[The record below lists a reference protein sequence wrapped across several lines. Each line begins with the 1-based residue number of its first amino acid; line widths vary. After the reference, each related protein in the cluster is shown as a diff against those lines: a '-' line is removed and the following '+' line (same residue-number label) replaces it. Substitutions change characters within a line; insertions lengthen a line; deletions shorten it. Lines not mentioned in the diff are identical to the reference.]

1 MLYSGSF
8 FFRKA
13 KIMHTSSRLRQRL
26 LAIAA
31 LILLLGPA
39 AMPAHAVAKEI
50 VELQTQV
57 QQLLDAVQR
66 LQSTLDARMGVL
78 EHLAQQTADQA
89 TQVTAT
95 VNAMQQKI
103 NAQNDA
109 VSGKVDAVSGQV
121 QSLNDSV
128 DELKAR
134 VAKLDKSVQDLQAQL
149 QAMQAAQAQQQPGAT
164 GPGATGP
171 GATGPGA
178 TGPGGTANPGQEQGP
193 GGTGAAPGGA
203 GSTPGVGPGATPG
216 QQAPPLQETLQA
228 GERDYNA
235 GRYQVAQG
243 EFQDVVHFYPLDDV
257 AGTAQFYLGEIAY
270 QQKDYDTAIND
281 YNAVLEGFS
290 GNAKAA
296 AAQLHKGFALIAQD
310 KREEGEHELRSLI
323 QRHPQTPE
331 ARAARAKLTA
341 MGVKTTAAGH

>member
-1 MLYSGSF
+1 M
-8 FFRKA
+8 
-13 KIMHTSSRLRQRL
+13 
-26 LAIAA
+26 
-31 LILLLGPA
+31 
-39 AMPAHAVAKEI
+39 

-66 LQSTLDARMGVL
+66 LQSTMDARLSVL

-89 TQVTAT
+89 SQVNTTVTAL
-95 VNAMQQKI
+95 QQKI

-109 VSGKVDAVSGQV
+109 VSGKVDGVSGQV

-134 VAKLDKSVQDLQAQL
+134 IAKLDKSMQDLQTQL
-149 QAMQAAQAQQQPGAT
+149 QAMQAAQAQQQPGAN
-164 GPGATGP
+164 GS
-171 GATGPGA
+171 GA
-178 TGPGGTANPGQEQGP
+178 TGPGGA
-193 GGTGAAPGGA
+193 AAPGGPDQ
-203 GSTPGVGPGATPG
+203 GPGMPSGGAPGATGG

-228 GERDYNA
+228 GVRDYTA

-243 EFQDVVHFYPLDDV
+243 EFQDVAHYYPLDDA

-270 QQKDYDTAIND
+270 QQKDYPTAINE
-281 YNAVLEGFS
+281 YNAVLGGFS
-290 GNAKAA
+290 GNAKAS
-296 AAQLHKGFALIAQD
+296 AAQLHKGFALIAID
-310 KREEGEHELRSLI
+310 KREEGIHELRSLI

-341 MGVKTTAAGH
+341 LGVKATATEAAH

>member
-1 MLYSGSF
+1 
-8 FFRKA
+8 
-13 KIMHTSSRLRQRL
+13 MHKSNHLRQCL

-31 LILLLGPA
+31 LVLLFGPA
-39 AMPAHAVAKEI
+39 AEPAHAVSKEM

-66 LQSTLDARMGVL
+66 LQSTMDARLGVL
-78 EHLAQQTADQA
+78 EHLAQQTADQSN
-89 TQVTAT
+89 QVTTAVT
-95 VNAMQQKI
+95 ALQQKI

-109 VSGKVDAVSGQV
+109 VSGKVDSVSGQV

-134 VAKLDKSVQDLQAQL
+134 IAKLDKSVQDLQTQL
-149 QAMQAAQAQQQPGAT
+149 QAMQAAQAQPGA
-164 GPGATGP
+164 A
-171 GATGPGA
+171 
-178 TGPGGTANPGQEQGP
+178 GPGGTAAPGGPDQGP
-193 GGTGAAPGGA
+193 GLPSGTAPSGASA
-203 GSTPGVGPGATPG
+203 

-228 GERDYNA
+228 GVRDYTA

-243 EFQDVVHFYPLDDV
+243 EFQDIVHYYPLDDA

-270 QQKDYDTAIND
+270 QQKDYPAAIND

-290 GNAKAA
+290 GNAKAS
-296 AAQLHKGFALIAQD
+296 AAQLHKGFALIAMD
-310 KREEGEHELRSLI
+310 KREEGIHELRSLI

-331 ARAARAKLTA
+331 ARAARSKLTA
-341 MGVKTTAAGH
+341 MGVKATATEAH

>member
-1 MLYSGSF
+1 ML
-8 FFRKA
+8 K
-13 KIMHTSSRLRQRL
+13 SSRIRQRL

-31 LILLLGPA
+31 LILLFGPA
-39 AMPAHAVAKEI
+39 AIPAHAVSKEI

-66 LQSTLDARMGVL
+66 LQSTLDSRMGLL

-89 TQVTAT
+89 SQVTTT
-95 VNAMQQKI
+95 VNALQQKI
-103 NAQNDA
+103 SAQNDA
-109 VSGKVDAVSGQV
+109 VGSKVDAVSGQV

-149 QAMQAAQAQQQPGAT
+149 QAMQAAQAQQQPSAT
-164 GPGATGP
+164 GPSAP
-171 GATGPGA
+171 
-178 TGPGGTANPGQEQGP
+178 GPGGTTAPVGPAQGS
-193 GGTGAAPGGA
+193 GAPGGA
-203 GSTPGVGPGATPG
+203 PGAATT

-243 EFQDVVHFYPLDDV
+243 EFQDVVHYYPLDDM

-281 YNAVLEGFS
+281 YNALLEGFS
-290 GNAKAA
+290 GNAKVP

-310 KREEGEHELRSLI
+310 KREEGIHELRSLI

-331 ARAARAKLTA
+331 ARAARTRLTT
-341 MGVKTTAAGH
+341 MGVKTTTAESAH

>member
-1 MLYSGSF
+1 
-8 FFRKA
+8 
-13 KIMHTSSRLRQRL
+13 MHKSSSLRQCL
-26 LAIAA
+26 VAVAA
-31 LILLLGPA
+31 LILLFGSA
-39 AMPAHAVAKEI
+39 AMPAHAVSKET

-66 LQSTLDARMGVL
+66 LQSTLDTHMGVL
-78 EHLAQQTADQA
+78 EHQSQQTADQA
-89 TQVTAT
+89 TQVTA
-95 VNAMQQKI
+95 AMTALQQKI
-103 NAQNDA
+103 NAQNDSA
-109 VSGKVDAVSGQV
+109 SAKLDAVSGQA
-121 QSLNDSV
+121 QTLNDSV

-134 VAKLDKSVQDLQAQL
+134 ITKLDKTVQDLQAQL
-149 QAMQAAQAQQQPGAT
+149 QAMQAAQAQPQPGAAGQSGT
-164 GPGATGP
+164 EPAGASGPGGPGPGAEAAP
-171 GATGPGA
+171 
-178 TGPGGTANPGQEQGP
+178 PGGTAPGN
-193 GGTGAAPGGA
+193 GA
-203 GSTPGVGPGATPG
+203 GQPPA

-257 AGTAQFYLGEIAY
+257 SGTAQFYLGEIAY
-270 QQKDYDTAIND
+270 QQKDYQTAISN

-290 GNAKAA
+290 GNTKAA
-296 AAQLHKGFALIAQD
+296 AAQLHKGFALIAMD

-341 MGVKTTAAGH
+341 MGVKTTPTSPAHSE

>member
-1 MLYSGSF
+1 LDQEG
-8 FFRKA
+8 KN
-13 KIMHTSSRLRQRL
+13 MHTSRPLRQRL
-26 LAIAA
+26 LAVAA
-31 LILLLGPA
+31 LILLFGPA
-39 AMPAHAVAKEI
+39 AMPAHAVSKEM

-78 EHLAQQTADQA
+78 EHLAQQASDQA

-95 VNAMQQKI
+95 VTALQQKI

-134 VAKLDKSVQDLQAQL
+134 VAKLDKSVEDLQAQL
-149 QAMQAAQAQQQPGAT
+149 QAMQAAQTQPGAT

-171 GATGPGA
+171 GGE
-178 TGPGGTANPGQEQGP
+178 ANPGQGQGP
-193 GGTGAAPGGA
+193 GVPGAAPGG
-203 GSTPGVGPGATPG
+203 TGPGTGTGAATT

-228 GERDYNA
+228 GVRDYNA

-243 EFQDVVHFYPLDDV
+243 EFQDVVHYYPLDDV

-281 YNAVLEGFS
+281 YNALLEGFS
-290 GNAKAA
+290 GNAKVP

-310 KREEGEHELRSLI
+310 KREEGIHELRSLI

-331 ARAARAKLTA
+331 ARAARTKLAA
-341 MGVKTTAAGH
+341 MGVKTTTTAPAH

>member
-1 MLYSGSF
+1 M
-8 FFRKA
+8 RKSN
-13 KIMHTSSRLRQRL
+13 HLRQGL
-26 LAIAA
+26 LAVAA
-31 LILLLGPA
+31 LVLLFGPA
-39 AMPAHAVAKEI
+39 AEPAHAVSKEM

-66 LQSTLDARMGVL
+66 LQSTLDARMSVL
-78 EHLAQQTADQA
+78 EHLAQQTADQSNQVSTA
-89 TQVTAT
+89 VTAL
-95 VNAMQQKI
+95 QQKI

-109 VSGKVDAVSGQV
+109 VTGKVDSVSGQV

-134 VAKLDKSVQDLQAQL
+134 IAKLDKSVTDLQTQL
-149 QAMQAAQAQQQPGAT
+149 QAMQAAQTQPQPGTA
-164 GPGATGP
+164 
-171 GATGPGA
+171 
-178 TGPGGTANPGQEQGP
+178 GPGGAAAPGGPDQGP
-193 GGTGAAPGGA
+193 GLPSGAAPGGA
-203 GSTPGVGPGATPG
+203 GA

-228 GERDYNA
+228 GMRDYTA

-243 EFQDVVHFYPLDDV
+243 EFQDVVHYYPLDDA

-270 QQKDYDTAIND
+270 QQKDYPTAIND

-290 GNAKAA
+290 GNAKAS
-296 AAQLHKGFALIAQD
+296 AAQLHKGFALIATD
-310 KREEGEHELRSLI
+310 KHEEGIHELRSLI

-341 MGVKTTAAGH
+341 MGAKPTETSR

>member
-1 MLYSGSF
+1 MPKLS
-8 FFRKA
+8 
-13 KIMHTSSRLRQRL
+13 HLRQRL
-26 LAIAA
+26 FALAA

-39 AMPAHAVAKEI
+39 AVPAHAVSKEI

-95 VNAMQQKI
+95 VNALQQKI

-109 VSGKVDAVSGQV
+109 VSGKVDTVSGQV

-134 VAKLDKSVQDLQAQL
+134 IAKLDKSVQDLQAQL
-149 QAMQAAQAQQQPGAT
+149 QAMQAAQAQAQAPPGAAGT
-164 GPGATGP
+164 GAM
-171 GATGPGA
+171 
-178 TGPGGTANPGQEQGP
+178 GPGGTAAPAGPGQAP
-193 GGTGAAPGGA
+193 GVPGTTPGAAAPGA
-203 GSTPGVGPGATPG
+203 AAE
-216 QQAPPLQETLQA
+216 QQAPPMQETLQA
-228 GERDYNA
+228 AVRDYDA

-243 EFQDVVHFYPLDDV
+243 EFQDVVHYYPLDDM

-270 QQKDYDTAIND
+270 QQKDYQTAIND

-296 AAQLHKGFALIAQD
+296 AAQLHKGFALIALD
-310 KREEGEHELRSLI
+310 KREEGIHELRSLI

-341 MGVKTTAAGH
+341 MGARATEAAH

>member
-1 MLYSGSF
+1 
-8 FFRKA
+8 
-13 KIMHTSSRLRQRL
+13 MHKSSRLRQCL

-39 AMPAHAVAKEI
+39 AMPAHAVSKEI

-89 TQVTAT
+89 SQVTAT
-95 VNAMQQKI
+95 VNAMEQKI

-149 QAMQAAQAQQQPGAT
+149 QAMQAAQAQAQ
-164 GPGATGP
+164 P

-178 TGPGGTANPGQEQGP
+178 TGPGGTEAPGGQEQGP
-193 GGTGAAPGGA
+193 GVPGTAPGGAAPGA
-203 GSTPGVGPGATPG
+203 GSGATTG

-228 GERDYNA
+228 GVRDYND

-243 EFQDVVHFYPLDDV
+243 EFQDVVHYYPLDDV

-270 QQKDYDTAIND
+270 QQKDYATAIND

-331 ARAARAKLTA
+331 ARAARAKLAA
-341 MGVKTTAAGH
+341 MGVKTTTAGQAH